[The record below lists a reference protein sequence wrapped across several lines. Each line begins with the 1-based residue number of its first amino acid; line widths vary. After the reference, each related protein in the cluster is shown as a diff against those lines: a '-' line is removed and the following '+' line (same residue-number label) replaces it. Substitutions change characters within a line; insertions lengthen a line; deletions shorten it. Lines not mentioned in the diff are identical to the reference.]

1 MRFKTFISRF
11 FFAVAAAVL
20 SSCIKVDQDLVLNG
34 DGTGSFHV
42 RYGMKVETIAQIEQM
57 AKAGQPGDSPPQM
70 PFHFDE
76 AKVRKDFVVYA
87 KDGVT
92 LESFKSEVLDGWK
105 FIELRMKF
113 ATLDGLGRTD
123 FLADRKLALRR
134 DGDRY
139 VLEQRPDSPHVPE
152 KNADE
157 PAVQDM
163 MAAMMKGFHAG
174 MSVQVPGDV
183 VECNGAQDGRKVS
196 WVFDLEKD
204 PQAMKKAQQ
213 LNMKVTF
220 KGDGLKL

>member
-1 MRFKTFISRF
+1 MRFKSLISCCV
-11 FFAVAAAVL
+11 FALATALL
-20 SSCIKVDQDLVLNG
+20 SACIKVDQDLVLNG
-34 DGTGSFHV
+34 DGTGTFHV
-42 RYGMKVETIAQIEQM
+42 RYGMKTETIAQIEAM
-57 AKAGQPGDSPPQM
+57 AKEGQPGDSPAQM

-76 AKVRKDFVVYA
+76 AKVRKDFEVYA

-92 LESFKSEVLDGWK
+92 LESFKSEVIDGWK

-113 ATLDGLGRTD
+113 ATLEGLGKTE
-123 FLADRKLALRR
+123 FLADRKLVLKHE
-134 DGDRY
+134 GDRY

-152 KNADE
+152 KNADAPE
-157 PAVQDM
+157 VQDM

-183 VECNGAQDGRKVS
+183 VECNGTQDGRKVS

-204 PQAMKKAQQ
+204 PQALKKAQQ
-213 LNMKVTF
+213 LNMKVAF